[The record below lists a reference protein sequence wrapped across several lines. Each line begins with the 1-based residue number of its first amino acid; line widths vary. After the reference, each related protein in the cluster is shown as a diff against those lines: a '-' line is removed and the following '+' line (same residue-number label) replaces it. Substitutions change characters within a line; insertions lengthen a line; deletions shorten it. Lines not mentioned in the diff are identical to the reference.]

1 MKELT
6 LFSVDTP
13 YRQPLHVKAYSFGNP
28 EKKSLAIVGALRGNE
43 IQQMYICSQ
52 LVKKFT
58 ELERDGLLADD
69 FGMLIIPC
77 ANQFSMNVG
86 RRFWAADNT
95 DINRMFPGYS
105 EGETTQRIAD
115 GLFSAIKDY
124 TYGFHFT
131 SHYLNGDC
139 ASSVRTLYTGYE
151 DESEAADLGLPFI
164 TVRDPR
170 PYDTTTLNYNW
181 QIWDT
186 AAYSIY
192 SGHTEEIDTASAEQM
207 VKAVMHFLEKKGM
220 LRGETPAMCES
231 PRIFRENVLCSLVN
245 SCGGI
250 LVKRKKAGDRL
261 AKDEVIAEIL
271 DPSDGRVLETLASPA
286 DGTLFFMHR
295 HDIISG
301 HEIAA
306 RVLPDGE

>member
-13 YRQPLHVKAYSFGNP
+13 YRQPLHVKAFSFGNP
-28 EKKSLAIVGALRGNE
+28 EKKTLAVVGALRGNE

-52 LVKKFT
+52 LVKRFA
-58 ELERDGLLADD
+58 ELEGEGLLSDD

-95 DINRMFPGYS
+95 DINRMFPGYG

-115 GLFSAIKDY
+115 GLFTALKDF
-124 TYGFHFT
+124 TYGIHFT
-131 SHYLNGDC
+131 SHYLHGDC
-139 ASSVRTLYTGYE
+139 APSVRIIHTGYE
-151 DESEAADLGLPFI
+151 DESEALELGLPFVS
-164 TVRDPR
+164 VREPK

-186 AAYSIY
+186 AAFSVY
-192 SGHTEEIDTASAEQM
+192 SGHTESIDTPSAEKM
-207 VKAVMHFLEKKGM
+207 VKSVMHFLEGKGM
-220 LRGETPAMCES
+220 LKGETPPMCEK
-231 PRIFRENVLCSLVN
+231 PRFFRESILINMIN

-250 LVKRKKAGDRL
+250 FIKHRRAGERL
-261 AKDEVIAEIL
+261 AAGEVIADIL
-271 DPSDGRVLETLASPA
+271 NPSDGSVQESLVSPCA
-286 DGTLFFMHR
+286 GTLYFVHR
-295 HDIISG
+295 HDLISG

-306 RVLPDGE
+306 RVLPDE